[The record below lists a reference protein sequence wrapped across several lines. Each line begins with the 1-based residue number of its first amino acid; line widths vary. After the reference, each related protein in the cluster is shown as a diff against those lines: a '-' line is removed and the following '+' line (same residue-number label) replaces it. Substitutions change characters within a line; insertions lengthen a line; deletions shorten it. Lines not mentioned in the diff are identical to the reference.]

1 MGGCDRDPAGRGVS
15 SSSRR
20 RGWGCGRRA
29 AVSSGDKKPEGGGG
43 GGPAASAQ
51 RCSLS
56 VAARCST
63 SNPLARITWPRG
75 AGQRLLS
82 PRARGCCGREWWP
95 VCAGAPRPTPQAT
108 TRATRAPEG
117 DTSYPVHLPAPV
129 SSFSARLPTVT
140 SALPDASWETGPKRR
155 GVCGQTCVGEAFLI
169 PACHSPLFHLCFCC
183 LRLWHV
189 LVTQTRKCRWF
200 HSKGMPFVSCS
211 GCGGSPWL
219 SHKCISVLFNS
230 CMY

>member
-1 MGGCDRDPAGRGVS
+1 MRAASSGEQRRQEAGG
-15 SSSRR
+15 RR
-20 RGWGCGRRA
+20 RRRTRR
-29 AVSSGDKKPEGGGG
+29 ER
-43 GGPAASAQ
+43 PALLPLCRGALQHLQSP
-51 RCSLS
+51 RPHH
-56 VAARCST
+56 VAARGGAAP
-63 SNPLARITWPRG
+63 PLAPG
-75 AGQRLLS
+75 AGMLRS
-82 PRARGCCGREWWP
+82 G
-95 VCAGAPRPTPQAT
+95 VVAGLRRRTKAYPQAT

>member
-95 VCAGAPRPTPQAT
+95 VCAGAPRPTPKPPPGQLERRRGIPHT
-108 TRATRAPEG
+108 QS
-117 DTSYPVHLPAPV
+117 TSLRLCPPSLPACP
-129 SSFSARLPTVT
+129 RLPLLCRMHRGKLDRKEGELWTNMC
-140 SALPDASWETGPKRR
+140 RR
-155 GVCGQTCVGEAFLI
+155 GVSDSCLSFTSISLVLLLSSPLAR
-169 PACHSPLFHLCFCC
+169 ACHPDKEMQ
-183 LRLWHV
+183 V
-189 LVTQTRKCRWF
+189 
-200 HSKGMPFVSCS
+200 VS
-211 GCGGSPWL
+211 L
-219 SHKCISVLFNS
+219 
-230 CMY
+230 